1 MSKKKRK
8 NSNYNYMEEKI
19 NHDRMERER
28 KERETKS
35 KGKAIFTVFG
45 IVGLLAAC
53 ILSLIEISSN
63 GQTVLWMYSMPCTTI
78 GLIFLYFSNKDLHT
92 KFANLALVI
101 AIITGLIYIVQTY
114 NIITNR

>member
-35 KGKAIFTVFG
+35 KGRSIYMALGVLTLI
-45 IVGLLAAC
+45 AAC
-53 ILSLIEISSN
+53 ILSVIEVASRGETI
-63 GQTVLWMYSMPCTTI
+63 LWMYSMPLCTI
-78 GLIFLYFSNKDLHT
+78 GLICLYFANKDGAK
-92 KFANLALVI
+92 KFANLALVVG
-101 AIITGLIYIVQTY
+101 IITGLIYIVQTY